1 MNKYAFFLSCL
12 LITSF
17 SALRGQEVVLTEF
30 SPGFGSISLEDM
42 TMVSVN
48 NPGPTT
54 VRGTLRATLQDLRGE
69 LVAELRSR
77 EVVLQAG
84 GQLAYAS
91 IPWSNR
97 PTYGSSRFAR
107 TFSQL
112 GLLAHGE
119 FVLCFKFFD
128 GTGRV
133 LGERCAEKRSSL
145 EMNFSLV
152 YPEDRAEVS
161 ETRPILGWEDV
172 ARFGIRAADLSYH
185 LVLVELQKGQSPA
198 EALERNPA
206 LLTQRGLHI
215 TSLLY
220 PLNAKQLE
228 VGRTYAWMVRAY
240 VGGDQLVSS
249 QQWIFSIGQPV
260 AKAASA
266 TVSTFAMLSTELV
279 NRYYLFDD
287 NLCLGF
293 DNNEGITNLDYRII
307 DLDNNDAEVANLP
320 VVTSLVPGLNTLS
333 ISTTGLGLQTDHT
346 YRIEV
351 STPRK
356 QYYFLHFRY
365 VSL

>member
-1 MNKYAFFLSCL
+1 
-12 LITSF
+12 
-17 SALRGQEVVLTEF
+17 
-30 SPGFGSISLEDM
+30 
-42 TMVSVN
+42 
-48 NPGPTT
+48 
-54 VRGTLRATLQDLRGE
+54 
-69 LVAELRSR
+69 
-77 EVVLQAG
+77 
-84 GQLAYAS
+84 
-91 IPWSNR
+91 
-97 PTYGSSRFAR
+97 
-107 TFSQL
+107 
-112 GLLAHGE
+112 
-119 FVLCFKFFD
+119 
-128 GTGRV
+128 
-133 LGERCAEKRSSL
+133 
-145 EMNFSLV
+145 
-152 YPEDRAEVS
+152 
-161 ETRPILGWEDV
+161 
-172 ARFGIRAADLSYH
+172 
-185 LVLVELQKGQSPA
+185 KGQSPA